1 MPSVT
6 EIQNEYRYYRV
17 REGSEI
23 FDVIEKLIDS
33 AMKRDYSMMDFEGK
47 IGVINSCSDMDL
59 YKSDDYFLAIDL
71 GQEAE
76 KVEKDELHLDLQPI
90 SFDEF
95 VRLLAKDYKHY
106 GFVGTGYF
114 YEMCFKPFL
123 DTTDK

>member
-1 MPSVT
+1 MPSVD
-6 EIQNEYRYYRV
+6 EIQSEYRYYRV

-33 AMKRDYSMMDFEGK
+33 AIKKDYSIMEFERK
-47 IGVINSCSDMDL
+47 IGVINSCRDMDL

-71 GQEAE
+71 GQDA
-76 KVEKDELHLDLQPI
+76 EKDELHLDLQPI

-95 VRLLAKDYKHY
+95 VGLIVKDNKHY

-114 YEMCFKPFL
+114 HEMCFKPFL
-123 DTTDK
+123 ETTDK